1 MSKTRATNKRILLIE
16 DDLSLQIAM
25 RYALEDLGYE
35 IVVAGDQAHA
45 ASAILDGPYDA
56 AVVDYFLDNVPAS
69 GLIAALRRR
78 YPDIPLVCSTGACA
92 EQIELEGDLLRPNAY
107 LYKPFA
113 PEQLRATLNAVLLA

>member
-1 MSKTRATNKRILLIE
+1 MVQARKKRILLIE
-16 DDLSLQIAM
+16 DDRSLQIAM
-25 RYALEDLGYE
+25 RYTIEDLGYE
-35 IVVAGDQAHA
+35 LVVAGDQVRA

-56 AVVDYFLDNVPAS
+56 AVVDYFIEDVPAS

-78 YPDIPLVCSTGACA
+78 YPHIPLVCSTGACA

-113 PEQLRATLNAVLLA
+113 PDQLRATLNAVLLA

>member
-1 MSKTRATNKRILLIE
+1 MTQARKKRILLIE
-16 DDLSLQIAM
+16 DDRSLQIAM
-25 RYALEDLGYE
+25 RYTIEDLGYD

-56 AVVDYFLDNVPAS
+56 AVVDYFLDDVPAS

-78 YPDIPLVCSTGACA
+78 YPDIPVVCSTGACA
-92 EQIELEGDLLRPNAY
+92 EQIELEGDLRPDAY

-113 PEQLRATLNAVLLA
+113 PDQLRATLNAVLLA